1 MRDLTISK
9 YSDYRK
15 APQKSSQTPQN
26 FFLVP
31 PLHPQIPKK
40 NIAQAKYCATYSP
53 TSDSHCICISV
64 FMDIH
69 VMVFMAFGY
78 LLSFLKRFSY
88 GGVAFTFFGA
98 ALAAQW
104 GILMTGIFNELI
116 WGHPHIELSI
126 KS

>member
-1 MRDLTISK
+1 MVK
-9 YSDYRK
+9 
-15 APQKSSQTPQN
+15 N
-26 FFLVP
+26 FKMVEFLENTKTDFIFCLWP
-31 PLHPQIPKK
+31 
-40 NIAQAKYCATYSP
+40 
-53 TSDSHCICISV
+53 SV

-78 LLSFLKRFSY
+78 LLAFLKRFSY
-88 GGVAFTFFGA
+88 GGVSFTFFGA

-126 KS
+126 KSWVLYNGLPNIEPICVNWSWIIE